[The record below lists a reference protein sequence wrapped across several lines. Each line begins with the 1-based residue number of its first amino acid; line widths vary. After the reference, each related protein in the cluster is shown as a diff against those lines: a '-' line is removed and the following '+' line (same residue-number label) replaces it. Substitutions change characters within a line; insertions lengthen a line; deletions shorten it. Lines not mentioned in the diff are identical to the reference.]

1 MARLKV
7 KQISDFASKVNEL
20 ITTATVDE
28 GNSIDNS
35 QESLGSVSD
44 ALSVEIAA
52 TNGEITALQGQ
63 TASAATDA
71 ELGVVDGRVDDV
83 SGALVAEIAAT
94 NGEITAL
101 QAQTASA
108 ATDGELGA
116 ISTALSAEIVQTD
129 SDITAILGHIGSA
142 VSSSEMNDEVVSI
155 DLRVSNTED
164 DTTAVS
170 NAVSA
175 ILAGSDVD
183 LDQFAEVIAY
193 VDSLDTADGGA
204 LTTALGSIDTAISVG
219 ASVDAAVSGA
229 LVAEISATASDVL
242 SIETVLGTMG
252 TSETI
257 TNISNG
263 LSSEIAT
270 TNTEV
275 TAINNS
281 IDALQAQTL
290 SAATDA
296 ELGAVSDALSVE
308 IAATNSDVI
317 AINNSIDALQAQ
329 TLSAATDAE
338 LGAVS
343 DALSVEIAATNGEIA
358 VLQAQNAYVHQMG
371 TFASLNTFTVR
382 DAMNP
387 AGDFLVF
394 VNGHNIHKLSEGEA
408 ADGWA
413 TGNGLSITLNNIGYD
428 LEADDHIY
436 VTGNLA

>member
-7 KQISDFASKVNEL
+7 KQISDFTDKVNEL
-20 ITTATVDE
+20 ITNATVDE
-28 GNSIDNS
+28 GNSIDNL
-35 QESLGSVSD
+35 QESLGLVSD
-44 ALSVEIAA
+44 ALVAEILA
-52 TNGEITALQGQ
+52 TSNEIVALQGQ

-71 ELGVVDGRVDDV
+71 ELEAV
-83 SGALVAEIAAT
+83 SDALSVEIAAT
-94 NGEITAL
+94 NDEITAL

-108 ATDGELGA
+108 ATDGEL
-116 ISTALSAEIVQTD
+116 S
-129 SDITAILGHIGSA
+129 
-142 VSSSEMNDEVVSI
+142 NEVASI

-170 NAVSA
+170 DAVSA
-175 ILAGSDVD
+175 ILAGSNVD

-219 ASVDAAVSGA
+219 ISVDAAVSGA
-229 LVAEISATASDVL
+229 LASEISATASDVL

-257 TNISNG
+257 ENISNG

-281 IDALQAQTL
+281 IDALQLQTA

-308 IAATNSDVI
+308 IAATDGEI
-317 AINNSIDALQAQ
+317 AALQAQ
-329 TLSAATDAE
+329 NT
-338 LGAVS
+338 
-343 DALSVEIAATNGEIA
+343 
-358 VLQAQNAYVHQMG
+358 YVHQMG

>member
-7 KQISDFASKVNEL
+7 KQISDFTDKVNEL
-20 ITTATVDE
+20 ITNATVDE
-28 GNSIDNS
+28 GNSIDNL
-35 QESLGSVSD
+35 QESLGLVSD
-44 ALSVEIAA
+44 ALVAEILA
-52 TNGEITALQGQ
+52 TSNEIVALQGQ

-71 ELGVVDGRVDDV
+71 ELEAV
-83 SGALVAEIAAT
+83 SDALSVEIAAT
-94 NGEITAL
+94 NDEITAL

-108 ATDGELGA
+108 ATDGEL
-116 ISTALSAEIVQTD
+116 S
-129 SDITAILGHIGSA
+129 
-142 VSSSEMNDEVVSI
+142 NEVASI

-170 NAVSA
+170 DAVSA
-175 ILAGSDVD
+175 ILAGSNVD

-219 ASVDAAVSGA
+219 ISVDAAVSGA
-229 LVAEISATASDVL
+229 LASEISATASDVL

-281 IDALQAQTL
+281 IDALQLQTASAATDAEL
-290 SAATDA
+290 EAVSDALSVEIAATNSDVTAINNSIDALQLQTASAATDA

-308 IAATNSDVI
+308 IAATDGEI
-317 AINNSIDALQAQ
+317 AALQAQ
-329 TLSAATDAE
+329 NT
-338 LGAVS
+338 
-343 DALSVEIAATNGEIA
+343 
-358 VLQAQNAYVHQMG
+358 YVHQMG

>member
-1 MARLKV
+1 
-7 KQISDFASKVNEL
+7 
-20 ITTATVDE
+20 
-28 GNSIDNS
+28 
-35 QESLGSVSD
+35 
-44 ALSVEIAA
+44 
-52 TNGEITALQGQ
+52 
-63 TASAATDA
+63 
-71 ELGVVDGRVDDV
+71 
-83 SGALVAEIAAT
+83 
-94 NGEITAL
+94 
-101 QAQTASA
+101 
-108 ATDGELGA
+108 
-116 ISTALSAEIVQTD
+116 
-129 SDITAILGHIGSA
+129 
-142 VSSSEMNDEVVSI
+142 MNDEVVSI

-308 IAATNSDVI
+308 IAATN
-317 AINNSIDALQAQ
+317 
-329 TLSAATDAE
+329 
-338 LGAVS
+338 
-343 DALSVEIAATNGEIA
+343 GEIA

>member
-28 GNSIDNS
+28 GNSIDNL
-35 QESLGSVSD
+35 QESLGLVSD
-44 ALSVEIAA
+44 ALVAEILVTGNEIA
-52 TNGEITALQGQ
+52 ALQGQ

-83 SGALVAEIAAT
+83 SAALVAEIALT

-101 QAQTASA
+101 QAQTGSAATDAELGAVSDALVSEIALTNGEIAALQAQTASA
-108 ATDGELGA
+108 ATDAEL
-116 ISTALSAEIVQTD
+116 
-129 SDITAILGHIGSA
+129 
-142 VSSSEMNDEVVSI
+142 SSEVASI

-164 DTTAVS
+164 DTTSVS

-219 ASVDAAVSGA
+219 IVADAAVSGA

-263 LSSEIAT
+263 LSSEIAA
-270 TNTEV
+270 TNSDV

-281 IDALQAQTL
+281 IDALQAQT
-290 SAATDA
+290 A
-296 ELGAVSDALSVE
+296 
-308 IAATNSDVI
+308 
-317 AINNSIDALQAQ
+317 
-329 TLSAATDAE
+329 SAATDAE

>member
-1 MARLKV
+1 M
-7 KQISDFASKVNEL
+7 
-20 ITTATVDE
+20 
-28 GNSIDNS
+28 
-35 QESLGSVSD
+35 VSD
-44 ALSVEIAA
+44 ALSV
-52 TNGEITALQGQ
+52 
-63 TASAATDA
+63 
-71 ELGVVDGRVDDV
+71 
-83 SGALVAEIAAT
+83 EIAAT

-108 ATDGELGA
+108 ATDGEL
-116 ISTALSAEIVQTD
+116 
-129 SDITAILGHIGSA
+129 
-142 VSSSEMNDEVVSI
+142 SSEVASI

-170 NAVSA
+170 DAVRA

-193 VDSLDTADGGA
+193 VDSLDTLDGGA

-308 IAATNSDVI
+308 IAATN
-317 AINNSIDALQAQ
+317 
-329 TLSAATDAE
+329 
-338 LGAVS
+338 
-343 DALSVEIAATNGEIA
+343 GEIA
-358 VLQAQNAYVHQMG
+358 VLQAQNAYVHKLG
-371 TFASLNTFTVR
+371 AFR
-382 DAMNP
+382 DATSFRLDAAMATGN
-387 AGDFLVF
+387 DFLVF
-394 VNGHNIHKLSEGEA
+394 VNGHNIHPMVGEGEA
-408 ADGWA
+408 ASDGWSS
-413 TGNGLSITLNNIGYD
+413 TDGITIDMNSIGYI
-428 LEADDHIY
+428 LEADDHFY

>member
-7 KQISDFASKVNEL
+7 KQISDFTSKVNEL
-20 ITTATVDE
+20 ITSATVDE
-28 GNSIDNS
+28 GNSIDNL
-35 QESLGSVSD
+35 QESLGLVSD
-44 ALSVEIAA
+44 ALVAEILVTGNEIA
-52 TNGEITALQGQ
+52 ALQGQ

-83 SGALVAEIAAT
+83 SAALVAEIALT

-101 QAQTASA
+101 QAQTGSAATDAELGAVSDALVSEIALTNGEIAALQAQTASA
-108 ATDGELGA
+108 ATDAEL
-116 ISTALSAEIVQTD
+116 
-129 SDITAILGHIGSA
+129 
-142 VSSSEMNDEVVSI
+142 SSEVASI

-164 DTTAVS
+164 DTTSVS

-219 ASVDAAVSGA
+219 IVADAAVSGA

-257 TNISNG
+257 ENISNG
-263 LSSEIAT
+263 LSSEIAA
-270 TNTEV
+270 TNSDV

-281 IDALQAQTL
+281 IDNLEAQTA

-296 ELGAVSDALSVE
+296 ELGAVSDALVSE
-308 IAATNSDVI
+308 IATTGGEI
-317 AINNSIDALQAQ
+317 TAINNSIDALQAQ
-329 TLSAATDAE
+329 TASAATDAE
-338 LGAVS
+338 LGVIS
-343 DALSVEIAATNGEIA
+343 SALAAEIATTGGEIAA
-358 VLQAQNAYVHQMG
+358 LQAQNAYVHQMG

>member
-7 KQISDFASKVNEL
+7 KQISDFTSKVNEL
-20 ITTATVDE
+20 ITSATVDE
-28 GNSIDNS
+28 GNSIDNL
-35 QESLGSVSD
+35 QESLGLVSD
-44 ALSVEIAA
+44 ALVAEILVTGNEIA
-52 TNGEITALQGQ
+52 ALQGQ
-63 TASAATDA
+63 TASAATD
-71 ELGVVDGRVDDV
+71 V
-83 SGALVAEIAAT
+83 
-94 NGEITAL
+94 
-101 QAQTASA
+101 
-108 ATDGELGA
+108 ELGA
-116 ISTALSAEIVQTD
+116 VSTALSAEVVQTD

-142 VSSSEMNDEVVSI
+142 VSSSEMNDEVESI

-183 LDQFAEVIAY
+183 LDQFAEVITY
-193 VDSLDTADGGA
+193 VNSLDTADGGA
-204 LTTALGSIDTAISVG
+204 LTTALASVDAAISVG
-219 ASVDAAVSGA
+219 IVADAAVSGA

-257 TNISNG
+257 NNISNG

-270 TNTEV
+270 TGLE
-275 TAINNS
+275 
-281 IDALQAQTL
+281 
-290 SAATDA
+290 
-296 ELGAVSDALSVE
+296 
-308 IAATNSDVI
+308 VI

-343 DALSVEIAATNGEIA
+343 DALSVEIAATDAEITA
-358 VLQAQNAYVHQMG
+358 LQAQNAYVHKMG